1 MRKRTIDLQF
11 EKPLLDVVSYGR
23 AHRPLTQDQ
32 RTLVARTV
40 RRVPEVVVKVSGGA
54 RTLGGVQ
61 AHLAYIGRDG
71 VLGVELDDGTRLA
84 GEDFQKAIVLDWDL
98 DMDVHGQPNARS
110 VRGRREPS
118 KLVHNIIFSMPP
130 GTPPDKLVKAVRG
143 LIANEF
149 ALKHRYAFTLHTDE
163 PHPHVHLVVRAV
175 SERGQRL
182 NIRKATL
189 RHWRQLFATH
199 LREQGVAA
207 NATERAVRG
216 QSRIARS
223 DGIFRATQRNALM
236 HGGRRHRQLA
246 DKPKEMVAQK
256 VSGRAVLDRTR
267 AEVFAGWRGV
277 ARLLHDAGDFAL
289 AEEVIAFARQMPAVR
304 LRQELVSGSV
314 SSTPRDPAR
323 ESLDRTR

>member
-1 MRKRTIDLQF
+1 
-11 EKPLLDVVSYGR
+11 
-23 AHRPLTQDQ
+23 
-32 RTLVARTV
+32 
-40 RRVPEVVVKVSGGA
+40 
-54 RTLGGVQ
+54 
-61 AHLAYIGRDG
+61 LAYIGRDG
-71 VLGVELDDGTRLA
+71 VLGVELDDGTRVA

-98 DMDVHGQPNARS
+98 DMDVHGQPSARS
-110 VRGRREPS
+110 VRGRRKPS

-175 SERGQRL
+175 SERGRRL

-216 QSRIARS
+216 QSRMARS

-236 HGGRRHRQLA
+236 RGGQRHRHQA
-246 DKPKEMVAQK
+246 GKPKDMAGQK
-256 VSGRAVLDRTR
+256 VSGRAALEQTR
-267 AEVFAGWRGV
+267 AEVLAGWQGV

-289 AEEVIAFARQMPAVR
+289 AEEVIAFARQIPAVR
-304 LRQELVSGSV
+304 LRQELVCGSV
-314 SSTPRDPAR
+314 SSKRRDSAI